1 GCIALTNEEMD
12 EFIQL
17 VTMGTPITIEW

>member
-1 GCIALTNEEMD
+1 CIALTNEEMD